1 MVKEEHIIKII
12 NNEFEKILKN
22 VNNTS
27 ENDNSGLSE
36 QKIFLM
42 KFYKNLELIKSNI
55 LLNLKNYFS
64 NHNNNKP
71 INMKMSQI
79 NQFTKLLRSKKKK

>member
-27 ENDNSGLSE
+27 QNDNSGLSE
-36 QKIFLM
+36 QKIF
-42 KFYKNLELIKSNI
+42 
-55 LLNLKNYFS
+55 
-64 NHNNNKP
+64 
-71 INMKMSQI
+71 
-79 NQFTKLLRSKKKK
+79 